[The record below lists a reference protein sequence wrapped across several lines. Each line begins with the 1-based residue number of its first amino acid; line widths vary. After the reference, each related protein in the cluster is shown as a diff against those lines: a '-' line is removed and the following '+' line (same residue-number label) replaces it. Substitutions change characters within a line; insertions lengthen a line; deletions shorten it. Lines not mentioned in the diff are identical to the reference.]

1 MKSFPSIPVPHLK
14 LPMIP
19 ISDRYSYGLRKSTQE
34 EIILEMTRYE
44 SPEMRRD
51 QLRSMI
57 SQEQREGYRC
67 TDYMI
72 FYASRAE
79 ETSMTTKLSMKNEFG
94 DIASTNGNGCSKQ
107 LNISCR
113 TSICEWMYR
122 VIDHFSAD
130 REVVHI
136 ALSYID
142 RILSTNICADRR
154 TFKLISSASLHL
166 AIKTHFPHL
175 WHDVGRLLPELS
187 RGDFAMGDLLAME
200 NELLHSLT
208 WLLNPPTPQA
218 ITMHMLSL
226 LPRNLSR
233 TTLENV
239 ANICLYLIELSV
251 ADYFFVTTKKAI
263 VAIAALLNAIE
274 NQERQPL
281 DGNNTFASI
290 HHDYHFHI
298 EKMLVDMDYHANWFE
313 ITSVRDR
320 LWDLYH
326 QSNESTLHQRVL
338 SPVNH
343 AKLEDESCFLRGF
356 PSPTSCLSP
365 TFGGD
370 DSQVGTRNRLRV
382 RSDFD
387 YAQNDRI
394 TRAQPVGLNEPINED
409 NITVRSF

>member
-1 MKSFPSIPVPHLK
+1 MKSIPSIPFPRLR

-19 ISDRYSYGLRKSTQE
+19 ISDRYSYGLGKGTQE
-34 EIILEMTRYE
+34 GIVLEMASYE

-57 SQEQREGYRC
+57 SQEERDGYKC
-67 TDYMI
+67 TDYMS
-72 FYASRAE
+72 FYDSTS
-79 ETSMTTKLSMKNEFG
+79 ETSTTSFLTNNEFG
-94 DIASTNGNGCSKQ
+94 DIATAKGYGCSKQ

-130 REVVHI
+130 REVVYI

-142 RILSTNICADRR
+142 RLLSTNICADRR

-175 WHDVGRLLPELS
+175 WHDVGRLLPDLS
-187 RGDFAMGDLLAME
+187 RGDFSMGDLIAME

-226 LPRNLSR
+226 LPCNLPR
-233 TTLENV
+233 TILESV
-239 ANICLYLIELSV
+239 TDLSLYLIELSV
-251 ADYFFVTTKKAI
+251 ADYFFVTTKKSI
-263 VAIAALLNAIE
+263 VAIAALLNATE
-274 NQERQPL
+274 SPTRHSL
-281 DGNNTFASI
+281 DGNNTIASI
-290 HHDYHFHI
+290 HLDYHFYI
-298 EKMLVDMDYHANWFE
+298 EKTLLDIDCHVDWFE
-313 ITSVRDR
+313 ITSVRGR

-326 QSNESTLHQRVL
+326 HTNSALHQRVL
-338 SPVNH
+338 TPVNH
-343 AKLEDESCFLRGF
+343 EQYEEDFSLLRGL
-356 PSPTSCLSP
+356 PSPTSCLSQ

-370 DSQVGTRNRLRV
+370 NPQVCNRNRQRV

-387 YAQNDRI
+387 YTRNDRN
-394 TRAQPVGLNEPINED
+394 TRSQPVHHNEPINED